1 MKMAKRRGKK
11 SKKRKEQR
19 QRREQGKR
27 QRQRQKKKAL
37 QATNKEVSESLLTKV
52 PEKRDIPVDD
62 FLASYNFDIEWSLGE
77 CLDHLISS
85 IKRKYF
91 HRWEAVVRQ
100 EQGLPLTEDQQD
112 LLDELIT
119 FYDEDDYED
128 EDEEKEAEPILY
140 IDEMPRPSEP
150 WYETLNKV
158 LPRLVLTPFKTYET
172 HYEIYH
178 DGWIEIVECLE
189 EHAQG
194 LSLPEGI
201 TTPIDAISP
210 NIRHRLWLQ
219 HAVNSLSG
227 LGQEEDVTL
236 ANEEEESWRM
246 EELIEALK
254 ECKESIEYFDLTLEG
269 LFKFVELPPQDEKI
283 LVGYMRQE
291 LGLQS
296 VEEKLSSVL

>member
-1 MKMAKRRGKK
+1 MAKRRGKK
-11 SKKRKEQR
+11 SKRKRK
-19 QRREQGKR
+19 
-27 QRQRQKKKAL
+27 QRQRQKAFQPTKKEA
-37 QATNKEVSESLLTKV
+37 SEPPLPKV

-62 FLASYNFDIEWSLGE
+62 FLASYNLDAEWGLGE
-77 CLDHLISS
+77 CLDHLMSS

-91 HRWEAVVRQ
+91 HRWEAVVLQ

-158 LPRLVLTPFKTYET
+158 LPRLVLTPFKTYES

-201 TTPIDAISP
+201 TTPVDAISP

-227 LGQEEDVTL
+227 LGQKEDMTL
-236 ANEEEESWRM
+236 ANEEEESWRI
-246 EELIEALK
+246 EELIETLK
-254 ECKESIEYFDLTLEG
+254 ECKKSIEYFDLTLEG
-269 LFKFVELPPQDEKI
+269 LFDFVELLPQDEKI
-283 LVGYMRQE
+283 LVEYMRQE
-291 LGLQS
+291 LGLKS
-296 VEEKLSSVL
+296 VKEKLNSVL

>member
-1 MKMAKRRGKK
+1 MAKRRGKK
-11 SKKRKEQR
+11 SKRKRK
-19 QRREQGKR
+19 
-27 QRQRQKKKAL
+27 QRQRQKAFQPTKKEA
-37 QATNKEVSESLLTKV
+37 SEPPLPKV

-62 FLASYNFDIEWSLGE
+62 FLASYNLDTEWSLGE

-128 EDEEKEAEPILY
+128 EDEEKEDEPILY
-140 IDEMPRPSEP
+140 IDGMPRPSEP

-158 LPRLVLTPFKTYET
+158 LPRLALTPFKTYES

-201 TTPIDAISP
+201 TTPVDAISP

-227 LGQEEDVTL
+227 LGQKEDMTL
-236 ANEEEESWRM
+236 ANEEEESWRI
-246 EELIEALK
+246 EELIETLK
-254 ECKESIEYFDLTLEG
+254 ECKKSIEYFDLTLEG
-269 LFKFVELPPQDEKI
+269 LFEFVELPPRDEKI
-283 LVGYMRQE
+283 LVEYLRQE
-291 LGLQS
+291 LGLKS
-296 VEEKLSSVL
+296 VKEKLNSVL